1 MTQEDPTLEK
11 IVMTRLTR
19 LNAAVS
25 GLVTGVIFGLVFFG
39 YFNRFNLWFCN
50 WVYTSLRS
58 CLSLQSFSQLAL
70 SSKKIIMK
78 PIISVIIPVH
88 NGGQLFDRCLAALQQ
103 THFEAWECIVVEDGS
118 SDNSVEIAYKHGVCL
133 VSGLAR
139 RLGPAQ
145 ARNVGA
151 QVAQGD
157 ILFFVDAD
165 VLVQPGTVGHIAA
178 TMQADPGLAACF
190 GSYDDQPL
198 ATNFLSQY
206 RNLLH
211 HFVHQQGKID
221 ASTFWSG
228 CGAIRRELFLAMGGF
243 NEHLY
248 KRPSIEDI
256 ELGYRLQAAGH
267 RVQLEKLLQ
276 VKHMKRWTPLQML
289 VTDVR
294 DRALPWTR
302 LILQGGGA
310 PNDLNLNFSQRLS
323 TAVAYLGL
331 FGFGLALFSGWGWL
345 LVILSV
351 LLLNWLN
358 RDFYQF
364 LQQKRG
370 VRFVL
375 MALPWHWLYFLYS
388 GASFVIGLLL
398 FKLGRMEYVTA
409 DSIRPLTVPP
419 PVPNPQTN
427 AE

>member
-1 MTQEDPTLEK
+1 
-11 IVMTRLTR
+11 
-19 LNAAVS
+19 
-25 GLVTGVIFGLVFFG
+25 
-39 YFNRFNLWFCN
+39 
-50 WVYTSLRS
+50 
-58 CLSLQSFSQLAL
+58 
-70 SSKKIIMK
+70 MK
-78 PIISVIIPVH
+78 PTISVIIPVH
-88 NGGQLFDRCLAALQQ
+88 NGGQLFDRCLTALQQ
-103 THFEAWECIVVEDGS
+103 THYDSWECIVVEDGS
-118 SDNSVEIAYKHGVCL
+118 SDNSVEIAYGHGVRL
-133 VSGLAR
+133 LSGMKQ

-145 ARNVGA
+145 ARNIGA
-151 QVAQGD
+151 QVAQGE

-165 VLVQPGTVGHIAA
+165 VLVQPGTVGHVAA
-178 TMQADPGLAACF
+178 TMRADPDLAACF
-190 GSYDDQPL
+190 GSYDDQPS

-243 NEHLY
+243 NEQLY

-276 VKHMKRWTPLQML
+276 VKHMKRWTPRQMI

-302 LILQGGGA
+302 LILQRGDA
-310 PNDLNLNFSQRLS
+310 PNDLNLNFTQRLS

-331 FGFGLALFSGWGWL
+331 LGLGLTVFSGWVWFMVL
-345 LVILSV
+345 LSV

-358 RDFYQF
+358 RDFYAF

-375 MALPWHWLYFLYS
+375 MALPWHWFYFIYS
-388 GASFVIGLLL
+388 GASFVAGALLYR
-398 FKLGRMEYVTA
+398 LGRIDRVVSSEL
-409 DSIRPLTVPP
+409 RPLPTTTT
-419 PVPNPQTN
+419 NPTPK
-427 AE
+427 